1 MFRGAWNTSSY
12 SLQSRRELGGVTLPV
27 GPGESHVLLVPGGAS
42 TVHGYFPQLATSLG
56 TRATVIEV
64 DPPGIG
70 ASSDRRPLRLAGY
83 ALAGYALGLS
93 QAVRR
98 TGDDPAVVV
107 GHSLGGLVALRLA
120 VDDPGLV
127 AGLLLLDPTPL
138 TPPRTLKPMAAFFK
152 VLAGLGPVGRRG
164 WDARARRDLRGVSMS
179 AEQQRALAVYTHP
192 RFLAE
197 NARWA
202 GHLAGDGAA
211 LANDLAAGKLGAVP
225 TVVVSAG
232 ERAPRSAIRRAHE
245 QLVAWIPEAEL
256 QVWDGTGHRCTS
268 SSRAGWRKRS
278 SRSWNARDV
287 RATPWRPGQDHLLAA
302 LAVAVS
308 LDPLRGRPERQ
319 YSGRHDRRMVCMV

>member
-1 MFRGAWNTSSY
+1 
-12 SLQSRRELGGVTLPV
+12 
-27 GPGESHVLLVPGGAS
+27 
-42 TVHGYFPQLATSLG
+42 VHGYFPQLATPFG
-56 TRATVIEV
+56 TQAMVIEV

-70 ASSDRRPLRLAGY
+70 ASSDRRPLRLAAY
-83 ALAGYALGLS
+83 ARGLS

-120 VDDPGLV
+120 VDEPGLV

-138 TPPRTLKPMAAFFK
+138 MPPRTLRSMAVFFR

-164 WDARARRDLRGVSMS
+164 WDARARRELRGVALG

-202 GHLAGDGAA
+202 GHLARDGAA
-211 LANDLAAGKLGAVP
+211 LAGDLAAGKLGRVP

-232 ERAPRSAIRRAHE
+232 ERSSTSAIRRAHE
-245 QLVAWIPEAEL
+245 QLVAWIPQAEL
-256 QVWDGTGHRCTS
+256 QVWDGTGHPLHVQQPGRVAQAVLALLE
-268 SSRAGWRKRS
+268 RA
-278 SRSWNARDV
+278 
-287 RATPWRPGQDHLLAA
+287 
-302 LAVAVS
+302 
-308 LDPLRGRPERQ
+308 
-319 YSGRHDRRMVCMV
+319 